1 MICRQPPRDSR
12 NVREIKR
19 KAHVRLSYLRF
30 GVAVQMCRLEVAIPA
45 RSTMGNK
52 LLQQMTL

>member
-1 MICRQPPRDSR
+1 MQAAAQGFK
-12 NVREIKR
+12 ER
-19 KAHVRLSYLRF
+19 KGNKAQSACETFLLRF

-52 LLQQMTL
+52 VLQQMTL